1 MNNLITVNEIN
12 FRREFVL
19 RFCHVFDFS
28 FEVFAPFL
36 TVTKILNR
44 STSNTLKL
52 KIEYGYTKRVM
63 KDGYTVLGRK
73 KNKKFKDYLLNC
85 RWDKSWKMRWIKAL
99 KYILPSM
106 IAFLCSSFIKIF
118 RLFIDAFFV
127 SFLFIWPHH

>member
-1 MNNLITVNEIN
+1 MTVNEIN

-44 STSNTLKL
+44 STSNALKL

-63 KDGYTVLGRK
+63 KDGYTVVRRK
-73 KNKKFKDYLLNC
+73 KNKNFKDYLLNC
-85 RWDKSWKMRWIKAL
+85 R
-99 KYILPSM
+99 
-106 IAFLCSSFIKIF
+106 
-118 RLFIDAFFV
+118 
-127 SFLFIWPHH
+127 